1 MTGTDVA
8 LVANWLAARSP
19 SENDMAVIQSLG
31 EVATFAIH
39 TEWDGER
46 ARISAI
52 DRPRGITQAQIDRLR
67 QAVNNALT
75 PAAEKDIV
83 GMMAELDSV
92 TKVRSGA
99 QEDLRLRVRVLTER
113 LGEYPADVT
122 RAILKHPWDWFPSLG
137 ELVDKAEPLVASR
150 RALKRILETWGPWT
164 LDEEI
169 KWLEDAFWRARYDS
183 VYGAEQATRDD
194 AKDRMK
200 KLKRKL
206 AAARKK
212 AGTAKA
218 PAS

>member
-1 MTGTDVA
+1 
-8 LVANWLAARSP
+8 
-19 SENDMAVIQSLG
+19 
-31 EVATFAIH
+31 
-39 TEWDGER
+39 
-46 ARISAI
+46 
-52 DRPRGITQAQIDRLR
+52 
-67 QAVNNALT
+67 
-75 PAAEKDIV
+75 
-83 GMMAELDSV
+83 
-92 TKVRSGA
+92 
-99 QEDLRLRVRVLTER
+99 
-113 LGEYPADVT
+113 GEYPADVT